1 YTTSWAYNT
10 ASNKA
15 RLIVSFCTKK
25 VGQTPKSA
33 RDMCL
38 DGPQGVHAVRPKGLA
53 RVSKTKKLISSAY
66 SGTMCARC
74 VRARIKGLSLS
85 RGSPYQGAEN
95 SSENVEGSITES
107 ESKINMELFLKII
120 KVKTCSEKT
129 IINKLKEK
137 KWKKSKDTHDFF

>member
-15 RLIVSFCTKK
+15 RLSQTTDNRIVSFCTKK

-66 SGTMCARC
+66 SGTMCGALLTKEQKT
-74 VRARIKGLSLS
+74 VVKMLKAQSQ
-85 RGSPYQGAEN
+85 SPR
-95 SSENVEGSITES
+95 
-107 ESKINMELFLKII
+107 
-120 KVKTCSEKT
+120 VK
-129 IINKLKEK
+129 
-137 KWKKSKDTHDFF
+137 